1 MSQLVLVFLTDV
13 LKCLYKLSTSKIFE
27 KNTSTTENSET
38 NGKDPPSEGSCG
50 NSNSESCPS
59 SMVDI
64 DCFAVSMVE
73 LCVRSRTLL
82 VAGSSHVIVYQF
94 SMTEETLELVVSSIV
109 ISDLRMVE
117 GSRLHIRCLE
127 VMHAKENKA
136 HVCPPHMLQTFL
148 GLPVYY
154 FPVPAT

>member
-1 MSQLVLVFLTDV
+1 MFAIFASRWPSPSCDVCEDKPITEQQSMSQLVLVFLTDV

-38 NGKDPPSEGSCG
+38 NGKDPPSEGSSG
-50 NSNSESCPS
+50 NNNSESCPS

-64 DCFAVSMVE
+64 DCFAVNMVE

-94 SMTEETLELVVSSIV
+94 SMTEETLELVVSGIV
-109 ISDLRMVE
+109 VSDLM
-117 GSRLHIRCLE
+117 
-127 VMHAKENKA
+127 
-136 HVCPPHMLQTFL
+136 Q
-148 GLPVYY
+148 
-154 FPVPAT
+154 

>member
-38 NGKDPPSEGSCG
+38 NGKDPPSEGSSG
-50 NSNSESCPS
+50 NNNSESCPS

-64 DCFAVSMVE
+64 DCFAVNMVE

-94 SMTEETLELVVSSIV
+94 SLTEETLELVVSGIV
-109 ISDLRMVE
+109 VSDLM
-117 GSRLHIRCLE
+117 
-127 VMHAKENKA
+127 
-136 HVCPPHMLQTFL
+136 Q
-148 GLPVYY
+148 
-154 FPVPAT
+154 